1 MTEQQKGLFPMA
13 EHIVSKLTDYSN
25 SIIQEI
31 EHLDDQ
37 IEKKKGEIKGLK
49 EKLEDVQLALKEATK
64 IHLELTPPI
73 DCEVPPAEEVKVVEE
88 PEVQEP
94 DESMQEAQDT
104 SATEDVPK
112 DAF

>member
-13 EHIVSKLTDYSN
+13 ENIVSKLTDYSN

-31 EHLDDQ
+31 ERLDDQ
-37 IEKKKGEIKGLK
+37 IEKKRGEIKGLK
-49 EKLEDVQLALKEATK
+49 EKLEDVQLALKEAMK

-73 DCEVPPAEEVKVVEE
+73 DCEVPPAEAPDETEEEHLRTMDAPGPEE
-88 PEVQEP
+88 P
-94 DESMQEAQDT
+94 
-104 SATEDVPK
+104 DVSK